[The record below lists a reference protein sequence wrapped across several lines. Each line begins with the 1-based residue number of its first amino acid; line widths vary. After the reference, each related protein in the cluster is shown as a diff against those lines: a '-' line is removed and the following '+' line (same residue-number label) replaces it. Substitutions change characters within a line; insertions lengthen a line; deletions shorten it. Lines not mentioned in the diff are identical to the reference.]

1 MAKMIIAGEQ
11 REASDGGTTE
21 IRNPATG
28 ELVDRVAS
36 ATQEDVDRAIDAA
49 ETSFKKWSSVPPPK
63 RAEILFTAAH
73 ILKEREKEL
82 ALLLTK
88 EQGKPLRE
96 AVLEIRRFAHTLE
109 HYAGLA
115 KTIRGGYVP
124 ALDDRRYGMIIKRPI
139 GVCGS
144 IVPWNFPVSLLG
156 NKIGPALI
164 TGNTVVV
171 KPAGTTPLTDIQ
183 VVHILHEAGL
193 PPGVLNVVPGPGGI
207 VAESLLKDPRVRK
220 IGFTGATSTGKHVM
234 EVAAQNVTRV
244 TLELGGSDPMIVC
257 DDADIRRATAATAI
271 GRFFNAGQA
280 CLAVK
285 RVYLFEQI
293 AEEFMT
299 KIADRA
305 KKEWPVGDGLK
316 EGVKMGPL
324 HTERQRAE
332 VESQVADAVK
342 RGAKVLAGGKR
353 PEGKEFEKGWY
364 MEATVLRDVP
374 EDSRMSTE
382 EVFGPALPIF
392 IVKDLDDAVAKANA
406 SVYGLGSS
414 IWTKDLAKARK
425 AAELLE
431 AGYTWVNDIQVAYDQ
446 LPFGGT
452 KQSGFGKEHG
462 IDRKSTR
469 LNSSHR

>member
-1 MAKMIIAGEQ
+1 MATMLI
-11 REASDGGTTE
+11 DGQTVAAQTGKTIE
-21 IRNPATG
+21 VRNPANG
-28 ELVDRVAS
+28 EVVDTIPKGSAS
-36 ATQEDVDRAIDAA
+36 EVDAA
-49 ETSFKKWSSVPPPK
+49 VEAAAKALPAWASLSGTK
-63 RAEILFTAAH
+63 RAAFMHAAAVKVKAAVPEIA
-73 ILKEREKEL
+73 K
-82 ALLLTK
+82 LLTL
-88 EQGKPLRE
+88 EQGKPLAHAVIE
-96 AVLEIRRFAHTLE
+96 ATRVAENLEFFAGFADKL
-109 HYAGLA
+109 
-115 KTIRGGYVP
+115 RGDYVP
-124 ALDDRRYGMIIKRPI
+124 LEDQNKFGLTMRRPV
-139 GVCGS
+139 GVVVA
-144 IVPWNFPVSLLG
+144 ITPWNFPLTLMA
-156 NKIGPALI
+156 NKVCPALAA
-164 TGNTVVV
+164 GCTVVL
-171 KPAGTTPLTDIQ
+171 KPAST
-183 VVHILHEAGL
+183 
-193 PPGVLNVVPGPGGI
+193 
-207 VAESLLKDPRVRK
+207 
-220 IGFTGATSTGKHVM
+220 FTGQTETGKRIM
-234 EVAAQNVTRV
+234 KLAAEHVTRV

-305 KKEWPVGDGLK
+305 RKEWPVGDGMK

-392 IVKDLDDAVAKANA
+392 IVKDLDDAIAKANA

-431 AGYTWVNDIQVAYDQ
+431 AGYTWINDIQVAYDQ

-462 IDRKSTR
+462 IEGLDGYLEKKSVV
-469 LNSSHR
+469 LAY